1 MEVMKRFF
9 SLVIAGIVGGAFT
22 FGMIQLFEKNEPA
35 TQSAPYAAVRTTN
48 FNAPSAALP
57 FDFKEAAAKSMPA
70 VVHIA
75 ASESQET
82 AQNRSRQTDPFRFF
96 FGDDF
101 GFPFGGGMGPRSG
114 TGSGVVY
121 SEDGYIVTNNHVI
134 EFADDITVTLH
145 DNRKFKAT
153 VVGTYPKSDI
163 AVLKI
168 DADDLQ
174 PMEIGNSDEAE
185 VGEWV
190 LAVGNPMNLTSTV
203 TAGIISAKGRNIGII
218 EGNDAIESFIQT
230 DAAVNPGNS
239 GGALVDDQGRLLGI
253 NTAISTQTGFYQGYS
268 FAIPINI
275 VTKIAD
281 DIIQYGSY
289 QRAYLGVGITELDA
303 EYAKEL
309 GLKFSQGV
317 VIESVEDGGS
327 AQYAGL
333 LPKDIIVAANGKPVK
348 SIPELQETVGRS
360 KAGERLDLTVVRDG
374 KNLDVPVMLKTK

>member
-9 SLVIAGIVGGAFT
+9 SLVLAGIVGGAFT

-35 TQSAPYAAVRTTN
+35 TQPAPYAAVRTTN
-48 FNAPSAALP
+48 FTAPSAPIP

-75 ASESQET
+75 ASESKET
-82 AQNRSRQTDPFRFF
+82 AQNRSRQTDPFQFF
-96 FGDDF
+96 FGQDF

-153 VVGTYPKSDI
+153 IVGTYPKSDI

-174 PMEIGNSDEAE
+174 TMEIANSDEAE

-203 TAGIISAKGRNIGII
+203 TAGIISAKGRDIGII

-239 GGALVDDQGRLLGI
+239 GGALVDAQGRLLGI

>member
-9 SLVIAGIVGGAFT
+9 SLVLAGIVGGAFT
-22 FGMIQLFEKNEPA
+22 FGMLQLFPKNEPA
-35 TQSAPYAAVRTTN
+35 AASAPYPAVRTSN
-48 FNAPSAALP
+48 FISHPASVP

-70 VVHIA
+70 VVHIE
-75 ASESQET
+75 ASESKET
-82 AQNRSRQTDPFRFF
+82 AQNRSRQSDPFQFF
-96 FGDDF
+96 FGQDF
-101 GFPFGGGMGPRSG
+101 GFPFGGGNMPRSG
-114 TGSGVVY
+114 SGSGVVY
-121 SEDGYIVTNNHVI
+121 TPDGYVLTNNHVI
-134 EFADDITVTLH
+134 EFADNITVTLH

-168 DADDLQ
+168 DANGLQ
-174 PMEIGNSDEAE
+174 TMEIADSDDAE
-185 VGEWV
+185 IGEWV

-203 TAGIISAKGRNIGII
+203 TAGIISAKGRDINIIQ
-218 EGNDAIESFIQT
+218 GNDAIESFIQT

-239 GGALVDDQGRLLGI
+239 GGALVDAQGRLLGI
-253 NTAISTQTGFYQGYS
+253 NTAISTQTGYYQGYS

-281 DIIQYGSY
+281 DIIEYGSY
-289 QRAYLGVGITELDA
+289 QRAYLGVGISQLDA

-309 GLKFSQGV
+309 GLDFSQGV
-317 VIESVEDGGS
+317 VVESVEDGGS

-333 LPKDIIVAANGKPVK
+333 LPKDIILAANGKPVK
-348 SIPELQETVGRS
+348 SVPELQETVGRS
-360 KAGERLDLTVVRDG
+360 KAGDRLDLTVYRNG